1 MKTNFLFILLALGL
15 LGCSSDNSGSTP
27 IIPGGNNAYFPQ
39 DQGNYWVY
47 DVMSEEAPASRDSLY
62 IYEAIEEN
70 GYTYHKYAT
79 KNTMPLGFYS
89 KIMTSGKSRNSGPKV
104 LITGSM
110 NAGDIFGGN
119 LGELEVNFDNFLFFD
134 ASATP
139 GKQLDS
145 KSDSFSFPYNDID
158 FKIDY
163 ILSTTAGQSFPTHTI
178 GNVMYENVKTTT
190 VSLTAKITA
199 TVSLFGI
206 EIPYIIMN
214 QQDIILSTQY
224 YAKNVGVI
232 FVDTTIKYHLNE
244 LPTSDIEIPVPQEF
258 ETNSTE
264 TLDVFYIEPSQEE

>member
-1 MKTNFLFILLALGL
+1 MKTNFLFILLALGF
-15 LGCSSDNSGSTP
+15 LGCSSDDSGSTP

-47 DVMSEEAPASRDSLY
+47 DIMSEQASASRDSLY
-62 IYEAIEEN
+62 INEVIEEN
-70 GYTYHKYAT
+70 GYTYYSYAT
-79 KNTMPLGFYS
+79 EDNMPLGFYS

-119 LGELEVNFDNFLFFD
+119 LGEFDVNFDNFLFFD

-139 GKQLDS
+139 GKPLDS
-145 KSDSFSFPYNDID
+145 KSDSFNFPYNDVD

-163 ILSTTAGQSFPTHTI
+163 ILSTTAGQSFPTHTV
-178 GNVMYENVKTTT
+178 GGVVYENIKTTT
-190 VSLTAKITA
+190 VSLKAKITA

-206 EIPYIIMN
+206 DIPYVIMN

-224 YAKNVGVI
+224 YAKNIGVI
-232 FVDTTIKYHLNE
+232 FVDTKIEYHLNE
-244 LPTSDIEIPVPQEF
+244 LPSSDIEIPVPQDF
-258 ETNSTE
+258 ETSSSE
-264 TLDVFYIEPSQEE
+264 TLDAFYIEPSQEE

>member
-1 MKTNFLFILLALGL
+1 MKTKFLYLFLALGF

-47 DVMSEEAPASRDSLY
+47 DVMSEQAPASSDSLY
-62 IYEAIEEN
+62 INGAIEEN
-70 GYTYHKYAT
+70 GYTYYSYAT
-79 KNTMPLGFYS
+79 EDNMPLGFYS
-89 KIMTSGKSRNSGPKV
+89 KIMTSGKSRNAGPKV
-104 LITGSM
+104 LITGSI

-139 GKQLDS
+139 GKPLDS

-163 ILSTTAGQSFPTHTI
+163 ILTTTAGQSFPTHTI
-178 GNVMYENVKTTT
+178 GDVVYENIKTTT
-190 VSLTAKITA
+190 VSLKAKITA

-206 EIPYIIMN
+206 DIPYVIMD
-214 QQDIILSTQY
+214 QQDIIVSTQY

-232 FVDTTIKYHLNE
+232 FVDTTIEYHLNE
-244 LPTSDIEIPVPQEF
+244 LPSSDIEIPVPQDF
-258 ETNSTE
+258 ETNSSEALAT
-264 TLDVFYIEPSQEE
+264 FYIEPSLEE